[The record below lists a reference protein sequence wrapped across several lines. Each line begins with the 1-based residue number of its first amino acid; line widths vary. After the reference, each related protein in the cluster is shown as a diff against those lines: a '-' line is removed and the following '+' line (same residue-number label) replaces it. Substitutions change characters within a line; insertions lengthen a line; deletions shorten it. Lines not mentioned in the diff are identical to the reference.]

1 MNPITRSHYLMIA
14 KIIRNTVPEE
24 HRSKLVKEMMEFIS
38 SVTPCM
44 DTKRFKSIANG

>member
-44 DTKRFKSIANG
+44 DTKRFKAIANG